1 MKKIKIKGN
10 LWLLVAILSLLCQG
24 ISAQNA
30 DEKTIDA
37 EDFKNPPNEYRITQY
52 QLTPQTLKKYPEY
65 GIGGTLAFFYTILYP
80 ESNKNQYK
88 NSDPALIGQLV
99 DAANKIDY
107 KVWLADDWGYPSGMA
122 GGRVVAENPDW
133 EVKSLTMLKVS

>member
-37 EDFKNPPNEYRITQY
+37 EDFKNPPNE
-52 QLTPQTLKKYPEY
+52 
-65 GIGGTLAFFYTILYP
+65 
-80 ESNKNQYK
+80 
-88 NSDPALIGQLV
+88 
-99 DAANKIDY
+99 
-107 KVWLADDWGYPSGMA
+107 
-122 GGRVVAENPDW
+122 
-133 EVKSLTMLKVS
+133 